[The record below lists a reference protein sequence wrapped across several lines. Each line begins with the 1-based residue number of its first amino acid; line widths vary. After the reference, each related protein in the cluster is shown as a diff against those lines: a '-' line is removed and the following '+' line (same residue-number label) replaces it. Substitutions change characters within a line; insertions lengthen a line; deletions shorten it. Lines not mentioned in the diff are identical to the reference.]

1 MLGLL
6 KILIVEDE
14 DIIRKGLA
22 YTVDWLSIGYVLVG
36 EAANGE
42 EGIEKIKELKPDV
55 VLTDIMMPK
64 VNGLELIRQAGKEVR
79 FKSVILT
86 SYADFD
92 YAKEAIE
99 LKAYDYL
106 MKPVDVNKLKE
117 VMLNLRAEIKL
128 ENEKELLFQ
137 QKSQGM
143 DIKLLSSGDSYKNP
157 YVKKTIEIIKE
168 RYIEKISIESI
179 SEELEV
185 SSSYLSR
192 KFKED
197 TGHTYLDFLNMYRVQ
212 QAIRLLDEGIY
223 RVYQV
228 SDMIG
233 FSDYK
238 HFCAVFKRYT
248 KTSPTEFIKNKEYTN
263 Q

>member
-1 MLGLL
+1 ML
-6 KILIVEDE
+6 KVLIAEDE

-22 YTVDWLSIGYVLVG
+22 YTIDWLSIGYVLVG

-55 VLTDIMMPK
+55 VLADIMMPK
-64 VNGLELIRQAGKEVR
+64 VNGLEMIRRAKEEVR

-86 SYADFD
+86 SYAEFD

-106 MKPVDVNKLKE
+106 MKPVDVDKLKE
-117 VMLNLRAEIKL
+117 VMGKLQVEIKH
-128 ENEKELLFQ
+128 EKEKELVFR
-137 QKSQGM
+137 QKNQGM
-143 DIKLLSSGDSYKNP
+143 DIELLSSGDFYKNP
-157 YVKKTIEIIKE
+157 YVKKTIDFIKE

-179 SEELEV
+179 SEELEI
-185 SSSYLSR
+185 SASYLSR
-192 KFKED
+192 KFKEE
-197 TGHTYLDFLNMYRVQ
+197 TGHTCLDFLNMYRVQ

-228 SDMIG
+228 SDMTG

-238 HFCAVFKRYT
+238 HFCLVFKRYT
-248 KTSPTEFIKNKEYTN
+248 KTSPREFIKNKEYTS
-263 Q
+263 

>member
-1 MLGLL
+1 ML
-6 KILIVEDE
+6 KVLIAEDE

-22 YTVDWLSIGYVLVG
+22 YTIDWLSIGYVLVG

-55 VLTDIMMPK
+55 VLADIMMPK
-64 VNGLELIRQAGKEVR
+64 VNGLEMIRRAREEVR

-86 SYADFD
+86 SYAEFD

-106 MKPVDVNKLKE
+106 MKPVDVDELKE
-117 VMLNLRAEIKL
+117 VMCKLQAEIKH
-128 ENEKELLFQ
+128 EKEKELVFR
-137 QKSQGM
+137 QKNQGM
-143 DIKLLSSGDSYKNP
+143 DIELLSSGDAYKNP
-157 YVKKTIEIIKE
+157 YVKKTIDFIKE

-192 KFKED
+192 KFKEE

-212 QAIRLLDEGIY
+212 QAIKLLNEGIY

-228 SDMIG
+228 SDMTG

-238 HFCAVFKRYT
+238 HFCLVFKRYT
-248 KTSPTEFIKNKEYTN
+248 KTSPTEFIKNKEYTS
-263 Q
+263 

>member
-1 MLGLL
+1 ML
-6 KILIVEDE
+6 KVLIAEDE

-22 YTVDWLSIGYVLVG
+22 YTIDWLSIGYVLVG

-42 EGIEKIKELKPDV
+42 EGLEKIRELKPDV
-55 VLTDIMMPK
+55 VITDIMMPK
-64 VNGLELIRQAGKEVR
+64 LNGLELIRQASKEVR

-86 SYADFD
+86 SYAEFD

-106 MKPVDVNKLKE
+106 MKPVDVDKLKE
-117 VMLNLRAEIKL
+117 VMRKLQDDIKL

-143 DIKLLSSGDSYKNP
+143 DIKLLSSSDSYKNP
-157 YVKKTIEIIKE
+157 YVKKAIDIMKE
-168 RYIEKISIESI
+168 RYIEKLSIESI
-179 SEELEV
+179 SEELKV

-212 QAIRLLDEGIY
+212 QAIRLLDEGVY

-228 SDMIG
+228 SDMTG
-233 FSDYK
+233 FTDYK

-248 KTSPTEFIKNKEYTN
+248 KTSPTEFIKNKGYTG

>member
-1 MLGLL
+1 ML
-6 KILIVEDE
+6 KILIAEDE

-22 YTVDWLSIGYVLVG
+22 YTIDWLSIGYVLVG

-42 EGIEKIKELKPDV
+42 EGIKKIKELKPDV
-55 VLTDIMMPK
+55 VLADIMMPK
-64 VNGLELIRQAGKEVR
+64 VNGLEMIRRAREEVR

-86 SYADFD
+86 SYAEFD

-99 LKAYDYL
+99 LRAYDYL
-106 MKPVDVNKLKE
+106 MKPVDVDKLKE
-117 VMLNLRAEIKL
+117 VMRKL
-128 ENEKELLFQ
+128 QADINHENEKELVFQ
-137 QKSQGM
+137 QKNQGM
-143 DIKLLSSGDSYKNP
+143 DIELLSSGDFYKNP
-157 YVKKTIEIIKE
+157 YVKRTIDFIKE
-168 RYIEKISIESI
+168 RYVDKISIESI
-179 SEELEV
+179 SEELEI

-192 KFKED
+192 KFKEE

-212 QAIRLLDEGIY
+212 QAIRFLNEGIY

-228 SDMIG
+228 SDMTG

-238 HFCAVFKRYT
+238 HFCTVFKRYT
-248 KTSPTEFIKNKEYTN
+248 KTSPTEFIKNKGYTS

>member
-1 MLGLL
+1 ML
-6 KILIVEDE
+6 KVLIAEDE

-55 VLTDIMMPK
+55 VLADIMMPK
-64 VNGLELIRQAGKEVR
+64 VNGLEMIRRAREEVR

-86 SYADFD
+86 SYAEFD

-99 LKAYDYL
+99 LKAFDYL
-106 MKPVDVNKLKE
+106 MKPVDVNILKE
-117 VMLNLRAEIKL
+117 VMRKLQVEITH
-128 ENEKELLFQ
+128 ENEKELLLQ
-137 QKSQGM
+137 QKNQGM
-143 DIKLLSSGDSYKNP
+143 DIELLSSGDFYKNP
-157 YVKKTIEIIKE
+157 YVKKAIDIMKE

-212 QAIRLLDEGIY
+212 QAIRLLDEGVY

-248 KTSPTEFIKNKEYTN
+248 KTSPTEFIKNKGCTS

>member
-1 MLGLL
+1 ML
-6 KILIVEDE
+6 KVLIAEDE

-22 YTVDWLSIGYVLVG
+22 YTIDWLSIGYVLVG

-55 VLTDIMMPK
+55 VLADIMMPK
-64 VNGLELIRQAGKEVR
+64 VNGLEMIRRAREEVR

-86 SYADFD
+86 SYAEFD

-106 MKPVDVNKLKE
+106 MKPVDVDKLKE
-117 VMLNLRAEIKL
+117 VMCKLQTEIKH
-128 ENEKELLFQ
+128 EKEKELLFR
-137 QKSQGM
+137 QKNQGM
-143 DIKLLSSGDSYKNP
+143 DIELLSSGDVYKNP
-157 YVKKTIEIIKE
+157 YVKKTIDFIKE

-192 KFKED
+192 KFKEE

-212 QAIRLLDEGIY
+212 QAIKLLNEGIY

-228 SDMIG
+228 SDMTG

-238 HFCAVFKRYT
+238 HFCLVFKRYT
-248 KTSPTEFIKNKEYTN
+248 KTSPTEFIKSKEYTS
-263 Q
+263 

>member
-1 MLGLL
+1 ML
-6 KILIVEDE
+6 KVLIAEDE

-22 YTVDWLSIGYVLVG
+22 YTIDWLSIGYVLAG

-42 EGIEKIKELKPDV
+42 EGIEKIRELKPDV
-55 VLTDIMMPK
+55 VLADIMMPK
-64 VNGLELIRQAGKEVR
+64 VNGLEMIRRAREEVR

-86 SYADFD
+86 SYAEFD

-106 MKPVDVNKLKE
+106 MKPVDVDKLKE
-117 VMLNLRAEIKL
+117 VMLKLQVEINQ
-128 ENEKELLFQ
+128 ENEKELVFQ
-137 QKSQGM
+137 QKNQGM
-143 DIKLLSSGDSYKNP
+143 DIELLSCGDFYKNH
-157 YVKKTIEIIKE
+157 YVKKTIDFIKE

-192 KFKED
+192 KFKEE

-228 SDMIG
+228 SDMTG

-238 HFCAVFKRYT
+238 HFCTVFKRYT
-248 KTSPTEFIKNKEYTN
+248 KTSPTEFIKNKEYTG